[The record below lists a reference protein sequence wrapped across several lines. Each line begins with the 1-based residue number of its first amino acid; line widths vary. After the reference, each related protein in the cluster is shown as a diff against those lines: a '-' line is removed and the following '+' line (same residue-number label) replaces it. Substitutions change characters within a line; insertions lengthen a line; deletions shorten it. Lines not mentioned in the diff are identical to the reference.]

1 MQEDQQQQVEETRM
15 DGPHYYDSADMYD
28 QPIRIAINGGNPQY
42 EMAPL
47 TDTNHHYELS
57 NVGDSP
63 HYEMASLNSPYEVPV
78 SPYEIPTPSVSS
90 H

>member
-1 MQEDQQQQVEETRM
+1 ME
-15 DGPHYYDSADMYD
+15 GPHLYDSADMYD
-28 QPIRIAINGGNPQY
+28 QPIHIAINGGNPQY
-42 EMAPL
+42 EMAAVTEPK
-47 TDTNHHYELS
+47 HHYELS

-63 HYEMASLNSPYEVPV
+63 HYEMACLNSPYEVPV